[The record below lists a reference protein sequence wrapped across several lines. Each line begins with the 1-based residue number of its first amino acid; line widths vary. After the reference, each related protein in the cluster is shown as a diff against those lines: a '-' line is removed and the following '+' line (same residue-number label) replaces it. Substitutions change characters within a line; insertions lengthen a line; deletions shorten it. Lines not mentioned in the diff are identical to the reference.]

1 MINGDRNHQSM
12 INGWDP
18 SLSHLD
24 VVYDISSLGL
34 AWVVVPSCDRLPNFY
49 SIETDIQILC
59 RNKEARTWQQPRY
72 VSVGHVGD
80 TAACVSVVHLAISFF
95 KKFVHS
101 LQIVLPS
108 M

>member
-1 MINGDRNHQSM
+1 M
-12 INGWDP
+12 
-18 SLSHLD
+18 
-24 VVYDISSLGL
+24 
-34 AWVVVPSCDRLPNFY
+34 VVPSCDRLPNFY
-49 SIETDIQILC
+49 SIETDIQIQF
-59 RNKEARTWQQPRY
+59 RNKEAHTWQQPRY
-72 VSVGHVGD
+72 ISVGHVGD

>member
-1 MINGDRNHQSM
+1 M

-24 VVYDISSLGL
+24 VVYDISRLGL
-34 AWVVVPSCDRLPNFY
+34 AWVVVPLCDRLPNFY
-49 SIETDIQILC
+49 STETDIQILC
-59 RNKEARTWQQPRY
+59 RNKEAHTWQQPRY
-72 VSVGHVGD
+72 ISVGHVGD